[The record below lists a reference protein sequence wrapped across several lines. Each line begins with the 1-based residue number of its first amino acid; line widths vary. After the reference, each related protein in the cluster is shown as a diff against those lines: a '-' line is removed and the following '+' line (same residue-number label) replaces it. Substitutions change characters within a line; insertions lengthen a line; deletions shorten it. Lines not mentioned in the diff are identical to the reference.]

1 MADQRYLPKDLK
13 GKMEHVIEEAAEFTQ
28 AYVKYL
34 RFGAKS
40 VDPRL
45 SVPETNEDAMLRE
58 ARDLRDAVSSY
69 IEERENAL
77 PPTDDP
83 WRP

>member
-69 IEERENAL
+69 IEERENTL